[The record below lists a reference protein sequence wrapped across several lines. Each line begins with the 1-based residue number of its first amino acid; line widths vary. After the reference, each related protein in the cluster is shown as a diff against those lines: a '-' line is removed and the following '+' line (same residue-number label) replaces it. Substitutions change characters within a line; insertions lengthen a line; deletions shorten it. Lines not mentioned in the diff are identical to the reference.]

1 MTPYE
6 HHSESREIK
15 EKAQALT
22 GRKMD
27 FKTASKFLTQRAKKE
42 RKSHLTQTSR
52 SGSILTE
59 RRVHESAESSQNRTQ
74 TGASQSRAT
83 QVQPTQPA
91 NGSKK
96 RGKDANEE
104 PQLGRPSKRSKSEE
118 HDEQPS
124 RPAKH
129 IAQPRARPP
138 QSGRGAGNK
147 TAPRSPVWVPSSK
160 NTTTE
165 QKAPVT
171 GRSSENTTTEQ
182 KAPVTRHLKRKT
194 EDGHYVPVKKAK
206 VEVATISPV
215 LTSAPTPTASA
226 AGSPKPTETAYNTSI
241 KASRKRKAEED
252 IGTPIKKPRVEK
264 PAEKAVSTTTSQAT
278 TAEEAQE
285 STAPV
290 VGAPIKKPRVA
301 KPAEPILTTAPTPT
315 TSPAGPAKPTPTA
328 NNTSTKATPKRKAEV
343 DIGASIKKPRVE
355 HPVTNATSDHTSK
368 TTEDPMVSNPRNFLA
383 QLHKARTKRGAG
395 GRSTKQPTHGI
406 GKSNWRYED
415 RNTKPDTVKIA
426 LVKDAQV
433 KGSEEEVVESDKAKT
448 AEVKEAEADEA
459 EEASTLKLASTLAQL
474 FDDDESEDFDKTE
487 TAEVKEAEADEA
499 EEASTL
505 ELASTL
511 DQLFDDDESEDFD
524 KTETAEVKE
533 AEADEAEEASS
544 PEAEEQD
551 DSDVAEQPAPMAN
564 ASEDGDLMC
573 FANSVIQVIDSIP
586 ELRDRLIAKG
596 KKTDNA
602 DFPAF
607 PPRIA
612 LEQYG
617 EEMELQWHREVDQ
630 IIPKISNKD
639 EKTNEEDTTSAKHK
653 FAQYLG
659 QTLQHM
665 QTAAQKG
672 DTVYA
677 RGLMKMFSTLK
688 EEHEGYDGVS
698 AQQEAFE
705 FLDKVLGV
713 LRDNDEA
720 SGEKGRLPDYMVQD
734 LFGGQK
740 FSQLTLDHLMRDS
753 ELPATQEKGGS
764 TSKKGKGSSKSEPTI
779 KYEPIAFIER
789 DGANCNEGHYWAC
802 RKLGNEWFRCN
813 DDKVVRS
820 DPRSCFKKT
829 MATPSSPASTIYC
842 SAIDQILAFDLAS
855 SNCSTLVLTLP
866 PSDPEPG
873 QQERTDFHLAGTQ
886 NDSNPP
892 FSSAPQA
899 PPLSVSD
906 YDLARPS

>member
-1 MTPYE
+1 M
-6 HHSESREIK
+6 
-15 EKAQALT
+15 
-22 GRKMD
+22 
-27 FKTASKFLTQRAKKE
+27 F
-42 RKSHLTQTSR
+42 
-52 SGSILTE
+52 
-59 RRVHESAESSQNRTQ
+59 
-74 TGASQSRAT
+74 
-83 QVQPTQPA
+83 PA
-91 NGSKK
+91 
-96 RGKDANEE
+96 
-104 PQLGRPSKRSKSEE
+104 
-118 HDEQPS
+118 
-124 RPAKH
+124 
-129 IAQPRARPP
+129 
-138 QSGRGAGNK
+138 
-147 TAPRSPVWVPSSK
+147 
-160 NTTTE
+160 
-165 QKAPVT
+165 
-171 GRSSENTTTEQ
+171 
-182 KAPVTRHLKRKT
+182 
-194 EDGHYVPVKKAK
+194 
-206 VEVATISPV
+206 
-215 LTSAPTPTASA
+215 
-226 AGSPKPTETAYNTSI
+226 
-241 KASRKRKAEED
+241 
-252 IGTPIKKPRVEK
+252 
-264 PAEKAVSTTTSQAT
+264 

-459 EEASTLKLASTLAQL
+459 EEASTLKLASTLA
-474 FDDDESEDFDKTE
+474 
-487 TAEVKEAEADEA
+487 
-499 EEASTL
+499 
-505 ELASTL
+505 
-511 DQLFDDDESEDFD
+511 QLFDDDESEDFD

-740 FSQLTLDHLMRDS
+740 FSQ
-753 ELPATQEKGGS
+753 
-764 TSKKGKGSSKSEPTI
+764 
-779 KYEPIAFIER
+779 
-789 DGANCNEGHYWAC
+789 
-802 RKLGNEWFRCN
+802 
-813 DDKVVRS
+813 V
-820 DPRSCFKKT
+820 CF
-829 MATPSSPASTIYC
+829 A
-842 SAIDQILAFDLAS
+842 
-855 SNCSTLVLTLP
+855 
-866 PSDPEPG
+866 
-873 QQERTDFHLAGTQ
+873 
-886 NDSNPP
+886 
-892 FSSAPQA
+892 
-899 PPLSVSD
+899 
-906 YDLARPS
+906 